1 MRKAARMGM
10 LALGL
15 CLSSAA
21 AAQLGL
27 PGVNPVLNDVRTT
40 LDGVTRP
47 VLATARDA
55 ATLATERVGRLDQYV
70 RTHRNRVDFDE
81 ARQPARARELLL
93 LDPDP
98 AALAR
103 AQAGGF
109 GLIEQSALDGLD
121 LRYARL
127 STPAGSSLAAA
138 TRALRRLLPGK
149 EISADQIHFPGGA
162 VAPARVAHPAS
173 PPVRPSGGT
182 VGVIDGGVNPGA
194 RVALQAGFASGAPR
208 RSDHAQAIVSL
219 LGGAGTARIVVADV
233 YGADPAGGNAL
244 AIARALGWMTDNRVP
259 VVSISLVGPANP
271 LLARAIAAA
280 QTRGMIV
287 VAAVGNDGAAAPP
300 AFPASYPGVVAVTGV
315 DGHGRVLFEAGR
327 ASHVDY
333 AAPGADLTAIGANG
347 RTQILRGTSF
357 AAPLAAARIA
367 ALARPG
373 DAIAAR
379 LGRADAEAA
388 KGRARTGRGVLCGSC
403 RTGI

>member
-1 MRKAARMGM
+1 MRKAARMGV
-10 LALGL
+10 LALAL

-27 PGVNPVLNDVRTT
+27 PGVSPVLRDVRTT
-40 LDGVTRP
+40 LDGVMRP

-55 ATLATERVGRLDQYV
+55 ATLASDRVGRLGGYV
-70 RTHRNRVDFDE
+70 RAHRDRVEFDE

-103 AQAGGF
+103 AQAAGF
-109 GLIEQSALDGLD
+109 ELIEQGAIDGLD

-127 STPAGSSLAAA
+127 STPAGTSLAAA
-138 TRALRRLLPGK
+138 TRRLRTLLPGK
-149 EISADQIHFPGGA
+149 DISADQLHFPSGA
-162 VAPARVAHPAS
+162 VAPARGGHPAAGLA
-173 PPVRPSGGT
+173 RPSGGT

-208 RSDHAQAIVSL
+208 HSDHAQAIASL

-244 AIARALGWMTDNRVP
+244 AIARALGWMTGNRVP

-280 QTRGMIV
+280 QTRGVIV

-315 DGHGRVLFEAGR
+315 DAHGRVLFEAGR
-327 ASHVDY
+327 ALHLDY
-333 AAPGADLTAIGANG
+333 AAPGADLTAIDANG
-347 RTQILRGTSF
+347 RAQSLRGTSF

-367 ALARPG
+367 ALGRPG
-373 DAIAAR
+373 EPAVVR

>member
-1 MRKAARMGM
+1 MRKAARMGV

-27 PGVNPVLNDVRTT
+27 PGVSPVLRDVRAT
-40 LDGVTRP
+40 LDGVMRP
-47 VLATARDA
+47 VLGTVRDA
-55 ATLATERVGRLDQYV
+55 ATLASERVGRLGDHV
-70 RTHRNRVDFDE
+70 RAHRDRVEFDE
-81 ARQPARARELLL
+81 FRQPARARELLL
-93 LDPDP
+93 VDPDP
-98 AALAR
+98 VALAL
-103 AQAGGF
+103 AGAAGF
-109 GLIEQSALDGLD
+109 ELIEQGAIDGLD

-127 STPAGSSLAAA
+127 STPAGTNLAAA
-138 TRALRRLLPGK
+138 TRTLRTLLPGK
-149 EISADQIHFPGGA
+149 DISADQLHFPSGA
-162 VAPARVAHPAS
+162 VAPAKGGHPA
-173 PPVRPSGGT
+173 PARPIGGT
-182 VGVIDGGVNPGA
+182 VGVIDGGVNRGA
-194 RVALQAGFASGAPR
+194 RVALQAGFANGAPR
-208 RSDHAQAIVSL
+208 PSDHAQAIVSL
-219 LGGAGTARIVVADV
+219 LGGAGTARIVIADV
-233 YGADPAGGNAL
+233 YGTDPAGGNAL
-244 AIARALGWMTDNRVP
+244 AIARALGWMTANRVP

-280 QTRGMIV
+280 QTRGVIV

-315 DGHGRVLFEAGR
+315 DAQGRVLFEAGR
-327 ASHVDY
+327 AAHLDY

-347 RTQILRGTSF
+347 RAQSLRGTSF

-367 ALARPG
+367 ALTRPG
-373 DAIAAR
+373 DAIAVR

>member
-1 MRKAARMGM
+1 MRKAARMGV

-27 PGVNPVLNDVRTT
+27 PGMSPVLRDVRTT
-40 LDGVTRP
+40 LDGMARP
-47 VLATARDA
+47 VLGTVRDA
-55 ATLATERVGRLDQYV
+55 ATLASERVGRLDQYV
-70 RTHRNRVDFDE
+70 RAHRDRIDFDD

-93 LDPDP
+93 VDPDP

-103 AQAGGF
+103 AAAAGF
-109 GLIEQSALDGLD
+109 TLIEQGAIDGLD

-127 STPAGSSLAAA
+127 ETPAGTSLAAA
-138 TRALRRLLPGK
+138 IRRLRSLLPGK
-149 EISADQIHFPGGA
+149 DISADQLHFPGGA
-162 VAPARVAHPAS
+162 VASAQGEHLAPARPI
-173 PPVRPSGGT
+173 GGT
-182 VGVIDGGVNPGA
+182 VGVIDGGVNRGA
-194 RVALQAGFASGAPR
+194 RVALQAGFASGAPQH
-208 RSDHAQAIVSL
+208 SDHAQAIASL

-244 AIARALGWMTDNRVP
+244 AIARALGWMTGNRVP
-259 VVSISLVGPANP
+259 VVSISLVGPANA

-280 QTRGMIV
+280 QARGVIV

-315 DGHGRVLFEAGR
+315 DAHGRVLFEAGR
-327 ASHVDY
+327 ASHLDY

-347 RTQILRGTSF
+347 RAQSLRGTSF

-367 ALARPG
+367 ALGRPG
-373 DAIAAR
+373 EPAGVR